1 MADTGLHILIATD
14 GSEPSHAAARYVR
27 TLVNPQNLEK
37 ITVLAVIRPIA
48 GTAFFGEMSM
58 GVVPQETWDTL
69 NDAAQPAA
77 NAAIDDVV
85 SAVRDLTPNIETL
98 TCQGDA
104 ADEIVNVAEEL
115 GVGLIVLGSRGW
127 GEVRSIL
134 VGSVS
139 ERVLHLAHCP
149 VLVVRPPEH

>member
-14 GSEPSHAAARYVR
+14 GSEPSLAAARYIR
-27 TLVNPQNLEK
+27 TLVNPQAVGK
-37 ITVLAVIRPIA
+37 VTVLAVVRPIT

-69 NDAAQPAA
+69 SDAAQAA
-77 NAAIDDVV
+77 ADSAIEAVLG
-85 SAVRDLTPNIETL
+85 AVRDLTPNIETV
-98 TCQGDA
+98 TRMGGA
-104 ADEIVNVAEEL
+104 ADEIVKAAEER
-115 GVGLIVLGSRGW
+115 GVGLIVVGSRGW

-134 VGSVS
+134 LGSVS

-149 VLVVRPPEH
+149 VLVVRPTAQ